1 MLKRSYKTTSPKFK
15 FNVVLEALRG
25 DKTDSEI
32 ARQNNT
38 HPQLVGQWKR
48 YFLKFGEQIFSQG
61 TDKKQ
66 EKRIAELEKIIGQQT
81 IEIQFLK
88 KVLNHQD

>member
-1 MLKRSYKTTSPKFK
+1 MLKRLYKTTSSKFK
-15 FNVVLEALRG
+15 FNIVLESLQG

-32 ARQNNT
+32 ARQHNT

-48 YFLKFGEQIFSQG
+48 YFLKFGEQIFDRGTSQN
-61 TDKKQ
+61 Q
-66 EKRIAELEKIIGQQT
+66 ENRVAELEKIIGQQT

-88 KVLNHQD
+88 KTLNH